1 MKKLIILAACAACLS
16 VAFAEPK
23 SRSGEFLKSVTE
35 ASGGADGIKMKAS
48 KTEYEAQLA
57 ALQALLPSAPDQ
69 AAIDAANAN
78 ICVLMAL
85 LGRTDEA
92 LEVADN
98 IQDAQTREK
107 RKLHIT
113 HIAKGKDAAVAKLKE
128 LLASPQIPP
137 EDHVIYVEKLV
148 NVLGNDAKKDEEVV
162 EFSTSVL
169 EKTQFKDDTA
179 RVGLMLV
186 KFQQKALG
194 AGAGDK
200 NRTRK
205 TLEGIVANTQETE
218 KTKPLLDAARE
229 TIATIPAN

>member
-1 MKKLIILAACAACLS
+1 MKKLIILAACAACVS
-16 VAFAEPK
+16 VSFAEPK
-23 SRSGEFLKSVTE
+23 TRSGEFLKSVTE
-35 ASGGADGIKMKAS
+35 ASGGPDGIKTKAS

-57 ALQALLPSAPDQ
+57 ALQALLPGAPDQ
-69 AAIDAANAN
+69 VGIDAANAN

-92 LEVADN
+92 LQVADN
-98 IQDAQTREK
+98 IQDTQTREK

-186 KFQQKALG
+186 KFQQKAVG

-200 NRTRK
+200 GRTRK
-205 TLEGIVANTQETE
+205 ALEDIVANTKETE

-229 TIATIPAN
+229 TIATIPAH